1 MESPGRVAV
10 IICTRD
16 RLELLAEALTG
27 IRDSV
32 RPGDEVVVVDSA
44 SRISGVGEVAEK
56 AGFAS
61 KRVEEPGVSRARN
74 AGAAVTSAPLLL
86 FIDDDC
92 IAQSDWVSAM
102 ANAFAADARLGFA
115 FGRVLPETASGP
127 SVSVYVDSTPRRF
140 AASDDPMTMGH
151 AANMAARRE
160 VFDAV
165 GGFDEEL
172 GAGAP
177 MRACEDKDF
186 FWRCLRAGVHGGY
199 VPSATVVHRQWRSRI
214 AVARLRYSYGL
225 GTAAFAAKA
234 AEVDRQFGLRLR
246 RRLIW
251 DEGFRRV
258 LPLFLHRRGL
268 DALSAAAR
276 AAGGVVGSLRW
287 RMRHAWR

>member
-1 MESPGRVAV
+1 V

-16 RLELLAEALTG
+16 RLELLGEALTA

-32 RPGDEVVVVDSA
+32 RPGDEVLVVDSA
-44 SRISGVGEVAEK
+44 SRGSGVRAVADT

-61 KRVEEPGVSRARN
+61 TRVEEPGVSRARN
-74 AGAAVTSAPLLL
+74 AGVAATSAPLLL

-92 IAQSDWVSAM
+92 VAQPDWVSAM
-102 ANAFAADARLGFA
+102 ADTFATDVRPGFA

-127 SVSVYVDSTPRRF
+127 SVSVYLDSTPRRF
-140 AASDDPMTMGH
+140 TVSDDPMTMGH
-151 AANMAARRE
+151 AANMAVLRE
-160 VFDAV
+160 VFDAI

-186 FWRCLRAGVHGGY
+186 FWRCLQAGVDGEY
-199 VPSATVVHRQWRSRI
+199 VPGATVVHRQWRSRT
-214 AVARLRYSYGL
+214 AVARTRYSYGI
-225 GTAAFAAKA
+225 GTAAFAEKA

-258 LPLFLHRRGL
+258 IPLLLRRRRL